1 MRYMRQSV
9 QFTGLSTPD
18 FQTCIDNI
26 RRIHAMYARNLP
38 DGALENFVPSK
49 YNHHDCIDTGNRYF
63 TSRRDEPSGRS
74 VLFSKAVDPRNILG
88 SLTDGDFFHGIDNE
102 VLYYGLK
109 SIAHEGK
116 HSQCV

>member
-26 RRIHAMYARNLP
+26 RRIHTMYARNLP
-38 DGALENFVPSK
+38 DGALENFMPSK
-49 YNHHDCIDTGNRYF
+49 YNHHDCINTGN
-63 TSRRDEPSGRS
+63 S

-88 SLTDGDFFHGIDNE
+88 SLTDRDFFHGIDNE

-116 HSQCV
+116 H